1 MTPSIWT
8 TILKS
13 INRELPSYKKNSKP
27 HHPEAWASRVMG
39 QTLSDEQP
47 HCRSRDELTLELAQR
62 FKVKCFNQ
70 IEFLSLEDVFRTLAD
85 NQGHVL
91 YLRED
96 TVSRYLEMPDIL
108 GASPVV
114 FQMLSYLGA
123 FPFLQDAPAV
133 LEFAP
138 VVMVVVI
145 LTDRYRHILAKGAAD
160 RTKLLFQSLAVHDRQ
175 AWAASGSPP
184 TTMAAGARGFAVDTP
199 GDDDGEEEDGKG
211 DGQDDDLVLTAY
223 ELLHV
228 TQTSSQVSSSD
239 FHSAI
244 IPTDNFRKL
253 LMLLL
258 LSAPLQ
264 GQESLSQYSSR
275 VSGEHLEILRSTAE
289 NMLASFVDAETS
301 PGIRYKSFKTIIPV
315 LFPHLFRGFNG
326 LFERFL
332 FSEKYDNSQRK
343 GDARGSKAAQPL
355 LSDHGEIL
363 NDHVLSQLSMFIPA
377 SSLFRR
383 VRLLY
388 SGNEAGFSMGSF
400 ESKVFNWRAPTVL
413 LVSGT
418 RLDDVPDGGQ
428 EAAFADSLPTNRF
441 PAGSKSGRVTYGVY
455 VQEPWRHTHKAC
467 FGGPDT
473 VLFQLE
479 PIHDVFPAS
488 TLNTDYVAFTK
499 TTGSRNCLSIGCP
512 HPKQTQSHNRRDGA
526 FALGTVS
533 LLLNDSFEFGVFN
546 HDYKSRGGAFHTS
559 LVRRC
564 NFQDRFQIE
573 SLEVWGC
580 GGDDEAKAQAKRWA
594 WEARE
599 AESRRRVNLGSGD
612 IATDRALL
620 EMAGIVGA
628 HRSGGS
634 MG

>member
-1 MTPSIWT
+1 
-8 TILKS
+8 
-13 INRELPSYKKNSKP
+13 
-27 HHPEAWASRVMG
+27 MG
-39 QTLSDEQP
+39 QTLSDEQQP
-47 HCRSRDELTLELAQR
+47 HRRSRDELTFELAQR
-62 FKVKCFNQ
+62 FRDQCFS
-70 IEFLSLEDVFRTLAD
+70 SLEFYSLKDVFNTLAD
-85 NQGHVL
+85 RQGHVR

-96 TVSRYLEMPDIL
+96 TVGRYLEMPDIL

-133 LEFAP
+133 LELAP
-138 VVMVVVI
+138 LVMVVVI
-145 LTDRYRHILAKGAAD
+145 LTDRYRRVLAKGAAD
-160 RTKLLFQSLAVHDRQ
+160 RTKLLFKSLAVHDRQ
-175 AWAASGSPP
+175 AWVASGSPP
-184 TTMAAGARGFAVDTP
+184 PNSTMATGTRGFAVDAP
-199 GDDDGEEEDGKG
+199 GEDDGDGEDGKDEG
-211 DGQDDDLVLTAY
+211 EDDDLVLTAY

-228 TQTSSQVSSSD
+228 TQTSSQVSSRD
-239 FHSAI
+239 FHCAI

-264 GQESLSQYSSR
+264 ARESLSQYSSR

-301 PGIRYKSFKTIIPV
+301 AGIRYKSFKTIMPV

-332 FSEKYDNSQRK
+332 FSKHLDLSRRK
-343 GDARGSKAAQPL
+343 GESRGSKDKVTEAAQPL
-355 LSDHGEIL
+355 LSDHAEIL

-455 VQEPWRHTHKAC
+455 VQESWRHTHKAC

-488 TLNTDYVAFTK
+488 TLNTEYIAFTK
-499 TTGSRNCLSIGCP
+499 TPGSRNCLSIGCP

-526 FALGTVS
+526 FALGAVS

-564 NFQDRFQIE
+564 DFQDRFQIDR
-573 SLEVWGC
+573 LEVWGC
-580 GGDDEAKAQAKRWA
+580 GGDDEAKAQAERWA

-599 AESRRRVNLGSGD
+599 AESRRRINLGSGD
-612 IATDRALL
+612 MAADRALL
-620 EMAGIVGA
+620 EMAGIVGG

-634 MG
+634 MA